1 MVNEHGGN
9 IYLNDIIY
17 DFSANINPLG
27 LPENVKNALVNSIDM
42 WDKYPDP
49 YCTELTEK
57 LSAKIGVAPE
67 NIVCGNG
74 AADLVYRV
82 IYTFKPKTAV
92 ICTPSF
98 SEYEK
103 ALNEVGSKII
113 TYNLSEENNFIL
125 GEKILDILDKNIDML
140 ILASPNN
147 PTGKIISPEILE
159 KICRKC
165 SENNIIFLCDE
176 CFMDFV
182 KYDEKFTARNFLNEN
197 VIVLKAFT
205 KIYSMAGLRL
215 GYAIFDDPEKAVLVK
230 QTGQFWSVST
240 PAQIA
245 GIAALDE
252 DNYVKNTLEIIE
264 KERDFLQN
272 EFLKLNIKIFSSD
285 ANFILFKCNFPLDD
299 MLLKEKILIRN
310 CGNFKGLND
319 KFFRIA
325 VRSHN
330 ENTVLIS
337 ALRRILNG

>member
-9 IYLNDIIY
+9 IYRNDVFY
-17 DFSANINPLG
+17 DFSANIDPLG

-57 LSAKIGVAPE
+57 LSAKIGVVPE

-74 AADLVYRV
+74 AADLIYRI
-82 IYTFKPKTAV
+82 IYTFKPKNAV
-92 ICTPSF
+92 ICMPSF

-113 TYNLSEENNFIL
+113 TYNLREENDFIIE
-125 GEKILDILDKNIDML
+125 EKILNVLDNNVDML

-147 PTGKIISPEILE
+147 PTGKIISPQILE

-182 KYDEKFTARNFLNEN
+182 KCGKKLTAKNFMNGN
-197 VIVLKAFT
+197 VIILKAFT

-215 GYAIFDDPEKAVLVK
+215 GYAIFGYAEKADLVRK
-230 QTGQFWSVST
+230 AGQFWNVST

-252 DNYVKNTLEIIE
+252 DYYVKSALEIIE
-264 KERDFLQN
+264 KERNFLQN
-272 EFLKLNIKIFSSD
+272 ELLKLNIKFFPSD

-310 CGNFKGLND
+310 CRNFKGLND
-319 KFFRIA
+319 NFFRIA
-325 VRSHN
+325 VRSHD
-330 ENTVLIS
+330 ENAAFIS
-337 ALRRILNG
+337 VLRRILNG

>member
-1 MVNEHGGN
+1 MLNEHGGN
-9 IYLNDIIY
+9 IYRKDIIY

-27 LPENVKNALVNSIDM
+27 MPENVKNALTNSIDM

-49 YCTELTEK
+49 YCRELTRK
-57 LSAKIGVAPE
+57 LSEEVGISPE
-67 NIVCGNG
+67 NIICGNG
-74 AADLVYRV
+74 AADLIYRI
-82 IYTFKPKTAV
+82 IYSFNPRNAV

-113 TYNLSEENNFIL
+113 TYNLREENDFIFE
-125 GEKILDILDKNIDML
+125 EKIFDILNKNVDIL

-159 KICRKC
+159 RICRKC

-182 KYDEKFTARNFLNEN
+182 KESGKFTARNFLNEN
-197 VIVLKAFT
+197 IIILKAFT

-215 GYAIFDDPEKAVLVK
+215 GYAIFGDSEKAGSVMNA
-230 QTGQFWSVST
+230 GQFWSVSM

-245 GIAALDE
+245 GIAALEE
-252 DNYVKNTLEIIE
+252 DDYVKNTLEIIE
-264 KERDFLQN
+264 KERNFLQN
-272 EFLKLNIKIFSSD
+272 EFMKLNINFYSSD
-285 ANFILFKCNFPLDD
+285 ANFILLKCNLPLDD
-299 MLLKEKILIRN
+299 LILKEKILIRN
-310 CGNFKGLND
+310 CGNFKGLNHH
-319 KFFRIA
+319 FFRIA
-325 VRSHN
+325 VRSHE

-337 ALRRILNG
+337 TLRRILNG